1 MEYGMRLPMV
11 GGGEKK
17 HRVPVLP
24 GVGVAGLENMTKA
37 KHGTQ
42 VSYIVSIIV
51 LFNYYMTGTFT
62 LQFVTVKLFV
72 C

>member
-11 GGGEKK
+11 AGGEKK

-37 KHGTQ
+37 KHGSQ
-42 VSYIVSIIV
+42 VIAVAKMFCEKYTTTV
-51 LFNYYMTGTFT
+51 
-62 LQFVTVKLFV
+62 VTW
-72 C
+72 